1 MNRIAYAKIRN
12 GYYYAANG
20 DYKTGT
26 ILGDY
31 RTGFWAYRTDGT
43 RVLAEFDTPRAAAEV
58 LAFDHAMR
66 FQLGVAA

>member
-12 GYYYAANG
+12 GYYYAASG

-31 RTGFWAYRTDGT
+31 RVGFWAYRTDGT
-43 RVLAEFDTPRAAAEV
+43 RVLREFNSPRQAAEV

-66 FQLGVAA
+66 FHLGLAA